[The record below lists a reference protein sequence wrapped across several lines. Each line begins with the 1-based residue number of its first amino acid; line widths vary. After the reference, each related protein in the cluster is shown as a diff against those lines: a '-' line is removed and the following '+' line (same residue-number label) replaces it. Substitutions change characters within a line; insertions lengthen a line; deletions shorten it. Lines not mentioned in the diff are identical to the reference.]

1 MQILIYAQQLGN
13 DAMVG
18 WRGYFEDILGQVKKI
33 KTAMFTKT
41 IIYGIIYPNETVV
54 RADRGLSIF
63 KKLLMS
69 YSLFEKK
76 WQKGG
81 RFVLYNKMIFTFGY
95 VRRCL

>member
-1 MQILIYAQQLGN
+1 
-13 DAMVG
+13 MVG

-69 YSLFEKK
+69 YSLYEKK

>member
-13 DAMVG
+13 DVMVG

-63 KKLLMS
+63 KKLQMS
-69 YSLFEKK
+69 YSLYEKK
-76 WQKGG
+76 
-81 RFVLYNKMIFTFGY
+81 
-95 VRRCL
+95 

>member
-41 IIYGIIYPNETVV
+41 IIYGNETVV

-63 KKLLMS
+63 KKLL
-69 YSLFEKK
+69 LNELQFIWEKMT
-76 WQKGG
+76 KGWTICI
-81 RFVLYNKMIFTFGY
+81 VQ
-95 VRRCL
+95 

>member
-69 YSLFEKK
+69 YSLYEKK
-76 WQKGG
+76 WPKGG